1 MNYPTVTE
9 TIELFEIAIFENP
22 DLDND
27 VLANTTDTASVNDTS
42 TDSEITSTESTS
54 TKKDKDAED
63 DFEFKFIPQ
72 YKAPPKYE
80 VEEIPNAPQLGKRI
94 YASVKSIDI
103 SQLGLMTIRLNET
116 MILHR
121 QEEYA

>member
-80 VEEIPNAPQLGKRI
+80 VEEIPNAPKLGKRI
-94 YASVKSIDI
+94 YASVKSIEI

>member
-27 VLANTTDTASVNDTS
+27 VPANTADTASVNDTS
-42 TDSEITSTESTS
+42 TDSENTSTESTS

-63 DFEFKFIPQ
+63 DFEFKYIPQ
-72 YKAPPKYE
+72 YEVPPKYE
-80 VEEIPNAPQLGKRI
+80 VEEILNAPQLGKRI